1 MPGTTSLGSGLVLL
15 DGSTPAAKGV
25 RPDDLLTEGRN
36 HERAG
41 RGDEALSSYAAA
53 AAASGAGDAGI
64 RAIALR
70 RQAALLRRRL
80 EFDRAIDLSYE
91 SLATASTAGDV
102 VAMAE
107 AYNAIAGIHIDR
119 GDLDKARAALDRA
132 LRTGMA
138 DNDVRARIEQ
148 NFGIIANIE
157 GDLGEAVAR
166 YQASLVAFRRTNDQ
180 RGCAIAYHNLGMAS
194 SDQKHWADADRF
206 FSSSLDIAG
215 AIGDLHLQALS
226 LLNRTEV
233 LLARQRYEEA
243 RSSAQE
249 ALALF
254 DRLGEPQGKAAVY
267 RFFGVI
273 YRETGAL
280 GLAEARLKTAIDLAA
295 ECGATLEEAE
305 ACRDLAVLWLRF
317 SRNQDAVVL
326 LNRARRLFQR
336 LGARRDLRD
345 VTSRVAS
352 LEQLFLEVVADWGRS
367 LESSDT
373 YTYGHSGRVAQY
385 AEAVATA
392 LGLDQFGLM
401 TIRVGA
407 YLHDI
412 GKMRVP
418 HEILNKP
425 GRLTPEEMA
434 IMQMHPLWGLELVAG
449 IEFPWGVKPIIRSHH
464 EKVDGSG
471 YPDKLRGEEVPLHA
485 QIVCVADV
493 FDAMTSE
500 RSYQSPMAPADAVA
514 RMGQFMR
521 GGVQYWRSDVFEA
534 FLASQQ
540 VLAQGLPAAA

>member
-1 MPGTTSLGSGLVLL
+1 MPSATPLGSGFLVL
-15 DGSTPAAKGV
+15 DGSAPASKGA

-41 RGDEALSSYAAA
+41 RIDEALASYAAA
-53 AAASGAGDAGI
+53 AAASSAEEVGV
-64 RAIALR
+64 RVLALR
-70 RQAALLRRRL
+70 RQAALCRRRL
-80 EFDRAIDLSYE
+80 EFDRAIDLAYE
-91 SLATASTAGDV
+91 SLTAAGSVGDI
-102 VAMAE
+102 VAVAE
-107 AYNAIAGIHIDR
+107 GYNALAVIHIDR
-119 GDLDKARAALDRA
+119 GDLEKARAALERA
-132 LRTGMA
+132 LRTGM
-138 DNDVRARIEQ
+138 DGDDIRARIEQ

-166 YQASLVAFRRTNDQ
+166 YQASLVSFRRANDQ

-194 SDQKHWADADRF
+194 ADHKQWVDADRF

-215 AIGDLHLQALS
+215 AIGDLHLQACG

-233 LLARQRYEEA
+233 HLARQRYEEA

-249 ALALF
+249 ALMLF
-254 DRLGEPQGKAAVY
+254 DRLGERQGKAAAY
-267 RFFGVI
+267 RFFGVV
-273 YRETGAL
+273 YRETGAF
-280 GLAEARLKTAIDLAA
+280 GLAEARLRTAIDLAA

-317 SRNQDAVVL
+317 SRNHDAVVL
-326 LNRARRLFQR
+326 LNRARRLFDR
-336 LGARRDLRD
+336 LGARRDLGD

-385 AEAVATA
+385 AEAVARA
-392 LGLDQFGLM
+392 MGLDQFGLM
-401 TIRVGA
+401 TVRVGA

-425 GRLTPEEMA
+425 GRLTPDEMA
-434 IMQMHPLWGLELVAG
+434 IMQMHTLWGLELVAG

-500 RSYQSPMAPADAVA
+500 RSYQSPMMPSDAVA
-514 RMGQFMR
+514 RMGQVMR
-521 GGVQYWRSDVFEA
+521 GGVQYWHPDVFKA
-534 FLASQQ
+534 FLDSCQT
-540 VLAQGLPAAA
+540 GSPRLPVAA

>member
-1 MPGTTSLGSGLVLL
+1 MPHATPLRSGLVPH
-15 DGSTPAAKGV
+15 DGSTPAGKGA
-25 RPDDLLTEGRN
+25 RPDDLLTDGRN

-41 RGDEALSSYAAA
+41 RGDEALASYAAA
-53 AAASGAGDAGI
+53 AAASGVDAGV

-80 EFDRAIDLSYE
+80 EFDQAMDLSYE
-91 SLATASTAGDV
+91 SLSTAATAGDV

-107 AYNAIAGIHIDR
+107 AYNAIAAIHIER
-119 GDLDKARAALDRA
+119 GDLEKGRTALDRA

-138 DNDVRARIEQ
+138 DDDVRARIEQ

-166 YQASLVAFRRTNDQ
+166 YQASLAAFRRANDQ

-194 SDQKHWADADRF
+194 ADHKQWADADRF

-233 LLARQRYEEA
+233 HLARQRYEEA

-249 ALALF
+249 ALTLF
-254 DRLGEPQGKAAVY
+254 DRLGEPQGKAAAY
-267 RFFGVI
+267 RFFGVV
-273 YRETGAL
+273 YRETGAF

-295 ECGATLEEAE
+295 ECGATLQEAE

-317 SRNQDAVVL
+317 SRNQDALAL
-326 LNRARRLFQR
+326 LNRARRLFHR
-336 LGARRDLRD
+336 LGARRDLGD

-385 AEAVATA
+385 AEAVARA
-392 LGLDQFGLM
+392 MGLDQFGLM
-401 TIRVGA
+401 TVRVGA

-521 GGVQYWRSDVFEA
+521 GGVQYWRSDVFQA

-540 VLAQGLPAAA
+540 ALAQGLPAAA

>member
-1 MPGTTSLGSGLVLL
+1 VPGATPLGSAPFPP
-15 DGSTPAAKGV
+15 DGSTPVVKGV
-25 RPDDLLTEGRN
+25 RPDDLLTDGRN

-41 RGDEALSSYAAA
+41 RGDEALASYAAA
-53 AAASGAGDAGI
+53 AAASGVGDAGV

-80 EFDRAIDLSYE
+80 QFDRAIDLAYE
-91 SLATASTAGDV
+91 SLTTAASVGDV
-102 VAMAE
+102 VAVAE
-107 AYNAIAGIHIDR
+107 GYNALAGIHIDR
-119 GDLDKARAALDRA
+119 GDLEKARAALDRA

-138 DNDVRARIEQ
+138 DDDVRARIEQ

-157 GDLGEAVAR
+157 GDLGEAVTR
-166 YQASLVAFRRTNDQ
+166 YQASLAAFRRTNDQ
-180 RGCAIAYHNLGMAS
+180 RGCAIAYHNLGAAS
-194 SDQKHWADADRF
+194 ADHKRWADADRF

-215 AIGDLHLQALS
+215 AIGDLHLQALA

-233 LLARQRYEEA
+233 HLARQRYEDA
-243 RSSAQE
+243 RSSAEE

-254 DRLGEPQGKAAVY
+254 DRLGERQGKAAAY
-267 RFFGVI
+267 RFFGVV
-273 YRETGAL
+273 YRETGAF

-317 SRNQDAVVL
+317 SRNHDAVVL

-336 LGARRDLRD
+336 LGRRRDLGD

-385 AEAVATA
+385 AEAVARA

-401 TIRVGA
+401 TVRVGA

-412 GKMRVP
+412 GKIRVP

-425 GRLTPEEMA
+425 GRLTAEEMA

-471 YPDKLRGEEVPLHA
+471 YPDQLRGEEVPLHA

-493 FDAMTSE
+493 FDAMTSA
-500 RSYQSPMAPADAVA
+500 RSYQSPMAPAEAVA
-514 RMGQFMR
+514 RMGHFMR
-521 GGVQYWRSDVFEA
+521 SGVQYWRPDVFQA
-534 FLASQQ
+534 FLESQQ
-540 VLAQGLPAAA
+540 ALAQGARAAA